1 MEILGCDQRKT
12 IEFDLLH
19 VMDRLIVV
27 IALTQGKSL
36 VFLLFRAIFAPAA
49 WRSQIKIESDA
60 RNFKGLRTLAKLV

>member
-1 MEILGCDQRKT
+1 MGLKIFGPDQRKT

-36 VFLLFRAIFAPAA
+36 VFL
-49 WRSQIKIESDA
+49 
-60 RNFKGLRTLAKLV
+60 